1 MASICFAHTQTGDTL
16 RSISG
21 RDSLIRETVFVHD
34 TVYLQAPKT
43 TAKPEDIIRT
53 KAIGRYDRGIINYR
67 FIPKGKWIGG
77 ATASYV
83 DFDSQDSRLL
93 FSLLKDFDCHAA
105 QFL

>member
-1 MASICFAHTQTGDTL
+1 MKKRTILTYVLCGMASICFAHTQTGDTL

-53 KAIGRYDRGIINYR
+53 KAIGRYDRGIIKANGLAELR
-67 FIPKGKWIGG
+67 HPMWILTVR
-77 ATASYV
+77 TAACC
-83 DFDSQDSRLL
+83 
-93 FSLLKDFDCHAA
+93 SLC
-105 QFL
+105 